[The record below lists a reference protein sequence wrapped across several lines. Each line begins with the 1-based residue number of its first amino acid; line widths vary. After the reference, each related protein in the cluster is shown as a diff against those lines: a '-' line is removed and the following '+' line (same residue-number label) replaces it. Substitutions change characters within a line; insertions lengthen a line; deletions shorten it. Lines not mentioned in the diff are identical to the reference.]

1 MIQMQDLEPLQKMM
15 IDNDM
20 TEEDL
25 AECRKVL
32 LRISHNWEQKNL
44 HKVDTFQV
52 IYTLLNKETKG
63 DMLPV
68 PSLTIGGKTKTMKKD
83 EQYRDDARFK

>member
-1 MIQMQDLEPLQKMM
+1 M
-15 IDNDM
+15 
-20 TEEDL
+20 
-25 AECRKVL
+25 
-32 LRISHNWEQKNL
+32 
-44 HKVDTFQV
+44 DTFQV

-83 EQYRDDARFK
+83 EQYRDEWMTLDSNDFTD